1 MTVKRTTDVLLV
13 DDDPSL
19 LAVLQLALRQ
29 GGLSVV
35 ACSTPG
41 RALAELKRRS
51 FRWLVTDAQM
61 SPQDGFTLAKEAKAL
76 APALRI
82 VMISALVTEHDIEGR
97 PIEKCFSKPIPVEA
111 LVAFLSSRPPNGRAR
126 LP

>member
-1 MTVKRTTDVLLV
+1 MPAKKTIDVLLV

-19 LAVLQLALRQ
+19 LAVLELALRQ
-29 GGLSVV
+29 AGLTVV
-35 ACSTPG
+35 ACPAPDK
-41 RALAELKRRS
+41 ALAELRRRS

-61 SPQDGFTLAKEAKAL
+61 SPQDGFTLASQAKAL
-76 APALRI
+76 APGLRV

-97 PIEKCFSKPIPVEA
+97 PIEKCFSKPIPVES
-111 LVAFLSSRPPNGRAR
+111 LVAFLSTRPANGRA